1 MALGRRAAASFGV
14 DARVM
19 DDRIHA
25 THCVDLV
32 CDASDLG
39 GAAEIADDNPR
50 GTRREFGDGR
60 GAARR
65 SGVQHHL
72 MAVIKKRLRRR
83 AAEPVCAASNEDDR
97 HPLLLSTLTS
107 AAVSDTGLVRIAEAG
122 VPFAIE
128 RWWVCCRD
136 ANGRGA
142 FEEPVPSL
150 ARSSHRFRA
159 EQYRNSVPKF
169 ERLHHILCGGLV
181 FLEMSRLEVRLV
193 RVDVRIHLE
202 DEDMSWILLV
212 GHRI

>member
-97 HPLLLSTLTS
+97 HPLLLSTFTS
-107 AAVSDTGLVRIAEAG
+107 EAVSACEWINVRR
-122 VPFAIE
+122 P
-128 RWWVCCRD
+128 
-136 ANGRGA
+136 RGA
-142 FEEPVPSL
+142 GCHRSL
-150 ARSSHRFRA
+150 EAHIGFALSIIGTVSRSLRDFTIFCVVA
-159 EQYRNSVPKF
+159 LY
-169 ERLHHILCGGLV
+169 
-181 FLEMSRLEVRLV
+181 FLK
-193 RVDVRIHLE
+193 
-202 DEDMSWILLV
+202 
-212 GHRI
+212 

>member
-60 GAARR
+60 GAACR

-83 AAEPVCAASNEDDR
+83 AAEPVRAASDEDDR
-97 HPLLLSTLTS
+97 HPLFLLMSVAGSKNRPAPCDHLRYCSSLIFSIQSTSFRQGIPGWRCGSWRSRPKLRAS
-107 AAVSDTGLVRIAEAG
+107 AAE
-122 VPFAIE
+122 
-128 RWWVCCRD
+128 
-136 ANGRGA
+136 
-142 FEEPVPSL
+142 
-150 ARSSHRFRA
+150 
-159 EQYRNSVPKF
+159 
-169 ERLHHILCGGLV
+169 
-181 FLEMSRLEVRLV
+181 
-193 RVDVRIHLE
+193 
-202 DEDMSWILLV
+202 
-212 GHRI
+212 